1 MASRTGSSDR
11 LEMIFL
17 GTGTSAT
24 VPSIQCLTDP
34 KRGCWC
40 CRSTL
45 DPTNLNAK
53 RNVRKNT
60 SAVLRIPS
68 KGNDAVQR
76 RKTLLIDCG
85 KSFLSS
91 ALEHWPKHGLREIDA
106 LLITHAHADAMLG
119 LDDLRGWTLHGTI
132 QKSVPIYCT
141 QDTYDEIAKCFPYL
155 TDSMKATGGG
165 DVPAFEWRIFDGNQP
180 FDILGVHVVPLP
192 VHHGKIFSRNGEPY
206 YCMGYLF
213 DRQIAYL
220 SDVSLIPED
229 VWDVLAQELEL
240 PTGNSVVAT
249 NGLRSNGAVSR
260 TKRPLPMLVV
270 DCLRIETFTS
280 HFGFGEAVAAAR
292 RMGAQ
297 RTYMASAGLVIL
309 STTCSRVHMSQ
320 VGFGHYV
327 SHDCW
332 VNTCEQLQ
340 KGARTTLPVDPNVRL
355 PIEKEKW
362 RVMNGSP
369 DPTRED
375 WSVHSNYALRAVESF
390 EGGYFGGLW
399 IRPACDGMTVA
410 ISETRATDDVYD
422 I

>member
-1 MASRTGSSDR
+1 MLSQVPSSSDD
-11 LEMIFL
+11 LELIFL

-45 DPTNLNAK
+45 DPTNLSAK
-53 RNVRKNT
+53 RNIRKNT
-60 SAVLRIPS
+60 SAVLRIPA
-68 KGNDAVQR
+68 KKDDVVQKS
-76 RKTLLIDCG
+76 KTLLIDCG
-85 KSFLSS
+85 KSFLTS

-141 QDTYDEIAKCFPYL
+141 QDTYDEIAKSFPYL

-165 DVPAFEWRIFDGNQP
+165 DVPAFEWRIFDRNES
-180 FDILGVHVVPLP
+180 FEILGVHVVPLP
-192 VHHGKIFSRNGEPY
+192 VHHGKIFSQNGEPY
-206 YCMGYLF
+206 FCLGYLF
-213 DRQIAYL
+213 NRQIAYL

-229 VWDVLAQELEL
+229 VWNVLDRELAL
-240 PTGNSVVAT
+240 PILNGHGKVAT
-249 NGLRSNGAVSR
+249 NGSANELNGINSTDRIRLR
-260 TKRPLPMLVV
+260 LPMLVI

-297 RTYMASAGLVIL
+297 RTYM
-309 STTCSRVHMSQ
+309 

-340 KGARTTLPVDPNVRL
+340 KGARTTLPVHANVRL
-355 PIEKEKW
+355 PIEREKW
-362 RVMNGSP
+362 RVMNGTP
-369 DPTRED
+369 DPTKED
-375 WSVHSNYALRAVESF
+375 WSVHANYALRAVESF
-390 EGGYFGGLW
+390 EGGHYGGLW
-399 IRPACDGMTVA
+399 IRPACDGMTVKV
-410 ISETRATDDVYD
+410 TATTARDDVYGA
-422 I
+422 